1 MKYYYR
7 YCERGEG
14 RNDNFIRSSPA
25 NAGLVSAFPPKVRF
39 RVGPLLIFAIFNRS
53 PRYYDW
59 FDDLFSAPPPSLCF
73 LPVDD
78 RFPGKNIIGVHGWM
92 KRLNISYI
100 YIYIY
105 IYISSFGKLL
115 LFLPFFTPYLVHS
128 IFFKYNIDEIFFLLP
143 LLKIIN
149 FYINYIY
156 LSISISDIYQF
167 FSKRKS
173 IFASKFELELNKIMI
188 GARKKKFFK
197 PYLVHSIFFKYN
209 IDEMIFLLLPLRKI
223 INFYINYI
231 YLWISI
237 SNIYQFFSRR
247 KSIFASKFKLV
258 K

>member
-39 RVGPLLIFAIFNRS
+39 RVGPLLIFAIFNRP

-59 FDDLFSAPPPSLCF
+59 FDDLFSAPLPPSLCF

-100 YIYIY
+100 YI
-105 IYISSFGKLL
+105 SSFGKLL
-115 LFLPFFTPYLVHS
+115 LFLPFFT
-128 IFFKYNIDEIFFLLP
+128 
-143 LLKIIN
+143 
-149 FYINYIY
+149 
-156 LSISISDIYQF
+156 
-167 FSKRKS
+167 
-173 IFASKFELELNKIMI
+173 
-188 GARKKKFFK
+188 

-231 YLWISI
+231 YLSI
-237 SNIYQFFSRR
+237 SDIYQFFSRR
-247 KSIFASKFKLV
+247 KSIFASKFELELNKIMIGLV
-258 K
+258 KWEKKI